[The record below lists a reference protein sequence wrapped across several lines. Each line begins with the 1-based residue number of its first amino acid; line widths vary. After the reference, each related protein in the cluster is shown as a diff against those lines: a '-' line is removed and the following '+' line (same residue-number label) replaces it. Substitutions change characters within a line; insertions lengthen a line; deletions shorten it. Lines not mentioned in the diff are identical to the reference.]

1 MSDRYPWAAEVLALL
16 DAPPESVTVSGGGW
30 YVQHGGLFAL
40 VRPNPGGPASVHLEA
55 GSLWLVADG
64 TTNVPATVRALLAG
78 LRAAQAALGG
88 VMP

>member
-16 DAPPESVTVSGGGW
+16 DAPPESVTASGGSW
-30 YVQHGGLFAL
+30 YVQHSGLLAHVLLLGDGRANVHVDTGG
-40 VRPNPGGPASVHLEA
+40 
-55 GSLWLVADG
+55 LWLVAHG
-64 TTNVPATVRALLAG
+64 VTNVPATVRALLAG